1 MLTQWWRRSLV
12 TRVTVVATSAT
23 AVVVALLLAGLFFA
37 VTSQLSETTE
47 AGLRARSQDLQAA
60 LAGGDETTLAAEPFA
75 QLGQGRTARLS
86 PALRSPLV
94 TATGLVPDDLVFNRD
109 LARPGE
115 REERLRVLARRLP
128 DGRLLAV
135 AVSRRPQEE
144 AGERLAVALATA
156 GPVLL
161 LLVAGVVARSVQ
173 AALRP
178 VEDLARQAGQIS
190 AGEDTGRRMP
200 EPTGDD
206 ELARLARTL
215 DDMLARLALSF
226 ERERAF
232 VDDASHELRTP
243 LAVLR
248 GELELALSDLDDRP
262 GVEQSLRAA
271 LGEAERLSRLADDL
285 LLLSR
290 NRAGGLHLRLC
301 DVDVPALL
309 ATTAARLGPVTG
321 LVLTVDCPPLR
332 LLADTDRLEQALT
345 NLVRN
350 AEAAG
355 AGRTLLRARAVGDE
369 VHLSVEDDGPGF
381 GPGLAAVA
389 FDRFTR
395 GDVART
401 RTTGAGLGL
410 SLVEAIAQA
419 HGGSATA
426 DNDSE
431 LGGAAVRLV
440 LPSSASAP

>member
-12 TRVTVVATSAT
+12 TRVTAVATSAT

-37 VTSQLSETTE
+37 VTSQLSATTE

-86 PALRSPLV
+86 PALRIPLV
-94 TATGLVPDDLVFNRD
+94 TATGAVPEDLVFNRD

-144 AGERLAVALATA
+144 AGERLAIALATA

-262 GVEQSLRAA
+262 GVEQSLHAA
-271 LGEAERLSRLADDL
+271 LGEAERLSRLAEDL

-290 NRAGGLHLRLC
+290 DRNGALHLRLEE
-301 DVDVPALL
+301 VDLRALL
-309 ATTAARLGPVTG
+309 LRTSARLTQTTG
-321 LVLTVDCPPLR
+321 LALPVDCPALR
-332 LLADTDRLEQALT
+332 LRADPDRLEQVLT
-345 NLVRN
+345 NLVTN
-350 AEAAG
+350 AATAG
-355 AGRTLLRARAVGDE
+355 ARTALLRARTVGGK
-369 VHLSVEDDGPGF
+369 VLLSVEDDGRGF
-381 GPGLAAVA
+381 PPGLAEVA
-389 FDRFTR
+389 FQRFTR
-395 GDVART
+395 GDAART

-410 SLVEAIAQA
+410 SLVAATVEAG
-419 HGGSATA
+419 GGSALA
-426 DNDSE
+426 GNDSE

-440 LPSSASAP
+440 LPREPS

>member
-94 TATGLVPDDLVFNRD
+94 TATGAVPEDLVFNRD

-115 REERLRVLARRLP
+115 RAERLRVLARRLP

-144 AGERLAVALATA
+144 AGERLAIALATA

-271 LGEAERLSRLADDL
+271 LGEAERLSRLAEDL

-290 NRAGGLHLRLC
+290 DRNGALHLRLEE
-301 DVDVPALL
+301 VDLQALL
-309 ATTAARLGPVTG
+309 LRTSARLTQTTG
-321 LVLTVDCPPLR
+321 LALPVDCPALR
-332 LLADTDRLEQALT
+332 LRADPDRLEQVLT
-345 NLVRN
+345 NLVTN
-350 AEAAG
+350 AATAG
-355 AGRTLLRARAVGDE
+355 ARTALLRARTVGGE
-369 VHLSVEDDGPGF
+369 VLLSVEDDGRGF
-381 GPGLAAVA
+381 PPGLAEVA
-389 FDRFTR
+389 FQRFTR
-395 GDVART
+395 GDAART

-410 SLVEAIAQA
+410 SLVAATVEAG
-419 HGGSATA
+419 GGSALA
-426 DNDSE
+426 GNDSE

-440 LPSSASAP
+440 LPREPS